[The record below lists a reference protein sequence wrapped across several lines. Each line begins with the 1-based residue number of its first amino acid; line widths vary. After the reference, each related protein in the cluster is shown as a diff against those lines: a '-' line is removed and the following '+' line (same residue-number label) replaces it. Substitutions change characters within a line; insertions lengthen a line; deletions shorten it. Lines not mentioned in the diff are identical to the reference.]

1 MLNFFKTV
9 FFTFILVASFQLKAA
24 EVEVDFQGKDL
35 LIGRYLEIAEDT
47 QNSYKFPNFP
57 ASAKFIR
64 SEDETPNLGLS
75 KSTYWIKF
83 TVKNLSEEPKI
94 FLELAYPMLHSCEL
108 YSLDSGKID
117 NKAILETYSFNERE
131 VNHQSI
137 VFKLRVNK
145 GTSKTFYLK
154 IKGGRQ
160 VVLPLILRSENGFFQ
175 SALLSEIITGIFIGI
190 ILVMILYNLFIYFST
205 NDKSY
210 LYYVLYIFFIGLAQT
225 TLNGYTF
232 KYIWPSAHY
241 FNNSAIVWFSALA
254 GTFAIFFI
262 KEFLHISERAPI
274 WNRLLYAI
282 IVLYGLAV
290 FFTIIGNVMLSYRFV
305 DLGGFTGAILTFFLA
320 LKLSLKGY
328 RPAKFFLLAW
338 SIFLLGLILFIMRN
352 LNWLPYNLFTNYTMQ
367 FGTAIEVILLSF
379 ALADKI
385 NILKKEREF
394 SQEQA
399 LRVSLENQKIIKE
412 QNIVLEK
419 RVDERTVELRQSYSD
434 LSDTLN
440 KLKDAQSQ
448 LIESEK
454 MASLGQLTAGIAHEI
469 NNPINF
475 VSSNIRPLR
484 RDIDDV
490 IEILDSYN
498 EIEKLDSLE
507 GVKHKIIEIEKLKN
521 ELDLDYIKTELGLL
535 LTGMEDGA
543 RRTVEIVKG
552 LKVFSRVDESDL
564 NFVNIN
570 EGIESTLVIL
580 NYQMGTNLHL
590 IKDLG
595 SIPNV
600 ECYGGKMNQVFMN
613 ILTNSIY
620 AVQKGN
626 LTDRTPTITVRTF
639 LKDNEHVT
647 ISIKDNGM
655 GMSQEVKAKIY
666 DPFFTTKDVGEGT
679 GLGLSIVFK
688 IIEVHYGTIEVISEV
703 NVGTEFVITLPI
715 TKKLALTQLN
725 E

>member
-1 MLNFFKTV
+1 MNFIRFV
-9 FFTFILVASFQLKAA
+9 FLPLLLLSSFSLKA
-24 EVEVDFQGKDL
+24 EEINFNGKDI
-35 LIGRYLEIAEDT
+35 LIGKYLEMAEDT
-47 QNSYKFPNFP
+47 NNSYKFPNFP
-57 ASAKFIR
+57 KTTKFVR
-64 SEDETPNLGLS
+64 SEVETPNLGLS
-75 KSTYWIKF
+75 KSSYWIKF
-83 TVKNLSEEPKI
+83 TVRNLSEDPKI

-108 YSLDSGKID
+108 YSLDSGKIE
-117 NKAILETYSFNERE
+117 NRSILETYSFSERE
-131 VNHQSI
+131 VNHQNI
-137 VFKLRVNK
+137 VFKLLVEKNAN
-145 GTSKTFYLK
+145 KTFYLK

-175 SALLSEIITGIFIGI
+175 SALLSEIITGMFIGI

-205 NDKSY
+205 RDKSY

-232 KYIWPSAHY
+232 KYLWPQAHY
-241 FNNSAIVWFSALA
+241 FNNTAIVWFSALA
-254 GTFAIFFI
+254 GIFAIFFI

-274 WNRLLYAI
+274 WARLLYVIVGIYLIAVIFAI
-282 IVLYGLAV
+282 
-290 FFTIIGNVMLSYRFV
+290 TGNGMLSYRFV
-305 DLGGFTGAILTFFLA
+305 DLAGLTGAILTFVIA
-320 LKLSLKGY
+320 LKLSLLGY

-338 SIFLLGLILFIMRN
+338 SIFLLGLILFVMRN
-352 LNWLPYNLFTNYTMQ
+352 LNLLQYNVFTNYTMQ

-385 NILKKEREF
+385 NILKKEREL

-399 LRVSLENQKIIKE
+399 LRVSLENQKIVKE
-412 QNIVLEK
+412 QNIILEK
-419 RVDERTVELRQSYSD
+419 RVDERTVELTKSNTD
-434 LSDTLN
+434 LNDTLT

-490 IEILDSYN
+490 IEILDSYD
-498 EIEKLDSLE
+498 EIRQIESLE
-507 GVKHKIIEIEKLKN
+507 GVHKKMGEIEKLKAD
-521 ELDLDYIKTELGLL
+521 LDLDYIKTELGLL

-580 NYQMGTNLHL
+580 NYQMGTNLQL

-620 AVQKGN
+620 AVQKDE
-626 LTDRTPTITVRTF
+626 LPDRKPTIWVRTF
-639 LKDNEHVT
+639 LKDSEHVT
-647 ISIKDNGM
+647 VSIKDNGI
-655 GMSQEVKAKIY
+655 GMTPEVKAKIY

-703 NVGTEFVITLPI
+703 NKGTEFVITLPI
-715 TKKLALTQLN
+715 TKKLATP
-725 E
+725 

>member
-1 MLNFFKTV
+1 L
-9 FFTFILVASFQLKAA
+9 
-24 EVEVDFQGKDL
+24 
-35 LIGRYLEIAEDT
+35 
-47 QNSYKFPNFP
+47 
-57 ASAKFIR
+57 
-64 SEDETPNLGLS
+64 
-75 KSTYWIKF
+75 
-83 TVKNLSEEPKI
+83 
-94 FLELAYPMLHSCEL
+94 
-108 YSLDSGKID
+108 
-117 NKAILETYSFNERE
+117 
-131 VNHQSI
+131 
-137 VFKLRVNK
+137 
-145 GTSKTFYLK
+145 
-154 IKGGRQ
+154 
-160 VVLPLILRSENGFFQ
+160 
-175 SALLSEIITGIFIGI
+175 
-190 ILVMILYNLFIYFST
+190 
-205 NDKSY
+205 
-210 LYYVLYIFFIGLAQT
+210 
-225 TLNGYTF
+225 
-232 KYIWPSAHY
+232 WPQAHY
-241 FNNSAIVWFSALA
+241 FNNTAIVWFSALA
-254 GTFAIFFI
+254 GIFAIFFI

-274 WNRLLYAI
+274 WGKLLYV
-282 IVLYGLAV
+282 IVALYVIAV
-290 FFTIIGNVMLSYRFV
+290 FFAITGNGMLSYRFV
-305 DLGGFTGAILTFFLA
+305 DLGGLTGAILTFVIA
-320 LKLSLKGY
+320 LKLSLLGY

-338 SIFLLGLILFIMRN
+338 SIFLLGLILFVMRN
-352 LNWLPYNLFTNYTMQ
+352 LNLLQYNVFTNYTMQ

-385 NILKKEREF
+385 NILKKEREL

-419 RVDERTVELRQSYSD
+419 RVDERTVELRKSYSD
-434 LSDTLN
+434 LNDTLT

-490 IEILDSYN
+490 MEILDSYN
-498 EIEKLDSLE
+498 EIRQIDSIE
-507 GVKHKIIEIEKLKN
+507 GVHKKMGEIEKLKA
-521 ELDLDYIKTELGLL
+521 DLDIEYIKTELGQL

-580 NYQMGTNLHL
+580 NYQMGTNLNL

-620 AVQKGN
+620 AVQKED
-626 LTDRTPTITVRTF
+626 LIDRKPTIWVRTF
-639 LKDNEHVT
+639 LKDSEHIT
-647 ISIKDNGM
+647 ISIKDNGI
-655 GMSQEVKAKIY
+655 GMSPEVKAKIY

-703 NVGTEFVITLPI
+703 NKGTEFVITLPI
-715 TKKLALTQLN
+715 TKKLALS
-725 E
+725 

>member
-1 MLNFFKTV
+1 MMKFSGFLFLFLI
-9 FFTFILVASFQLKAA
+9 ILSPLRLKAG
-24 EVEVDFQGKDL
+24 EVDFRGQDI
-35 LIGRYLEIAEDT
+35 LIGKFLEIAEDT
-47 QNSYKFPNFP
+47 KNEYKFPNFP
-57 ASAKFIR
+57 ASANFVK
-64 SEDETPNLGLS
+64 STSETPNLGLS
-75 KSTYWIKF
+75 KSTYWIRF
-83 TVKNLSEEPKI
+83 TVKNDSEERKM

-108 YSLDSGKID
+108 FALDSGRIEEKSV
-117 NKAILETYSFNERE
+117 LENSSFSQRE

-137 VFKLRVNK
+137 VFKINVK
-145 GTSKTFYLK
+145 QGTSKTFYLK

-160 VVLPLILRSENGFFQ
+160 VVLPLILRTENGFFQ

-190 ILVMILYNLFIYFST
+190 ILVMILYNLFIFFST
-205 NDKSY
+205 RDKSY
-210 LYYVLYIFFIGLAQT
+210 LYYVLYILFIGLAQT

-232 KYIWPSAHY
+232 KYLWPSVQSL
-241 FNNSAIVWFSALA
+241 NNSAIVWFSALA
-254 GTFAIFFI
+254 GTFAILFI
-262 KEFLHISERAPI
+262 REFLHMAGRMPI
-274 WNRLLYAI
+274 WNNLLYGI
-282 IVLYGLAV
+282 IALYTLAV
-290 FFTIIGNVMLSYRFV
+290 FFSITGDGMLSYRFV
-305 DLGGFTGAILTFFLA
+305 DLGGLIGAILTFVVA
-320 LKLSLKGY
+320 LKLSLQGY

-338 SIFLLGLILFIMRN
+338 SIFLLGLVLFVMRN
-352 LNWLPYNLFTNYTMQ
+352 LNLLPYNLFTNYTMQ

-385 NILKKEREF
+385 NILKKEREL

-399 LRVSLENQKIIKE
+399 LRISLENEKIIREQNVSLEKK
-412 QNIVLEK
+412 VS
-419 RVDERTVELRQSYSD
+419 ERTIELTQTNSD
-434 LSDTLN
+434 LEDTLN

-475 VSSNIRPLR
+475 VSSNIMPLR

-490 IEILDSYN
+490 MEILTEYN
-498 EIEKLDSLE
+498 DVQQIDSLE
-507 GVKHKIIEIEKLKN
+507 GIHTKLNQIEKLKE
-521 ELDLDYIKTELGLL
+521 ELDLDYVKTEIGLL
-535 LTGMEDGA
+535 LSGMEDGA

-552 LKVFSRVDESDL
+552 LKVFSRLDESDL
-564 NFVNIN
+564 NFVNLN

-580 NYQMGTNLHL
+580 NYQMGTNLELH
-590 IKDLG
+590 KNLG

-620 AVQKGN
+620 AVQKSN
-626 LTDRTPTITVRTF
+626 LTDRKPTIWVKTF

-647 ISIKDNGM
+647 ISIKDNGS
-655 GMSQEVKAKIY
+655 GMSPEVKAKIY

-703 NVGTEFVITLPI
+703 NQGTEFIITLPI
-715 TKKLALTQLN
+715 TKKNSLT
-725 E
+725 

>member
-1 MLNFFKTV
+1 MLK
-9 FFTFILVASFQLKAA
+9 FTLMIFSILILSPLRSKAD
-24 EVEVDFQGKDL
+24 EVDFRGKDV
-35 LIGRYLEIAEDT
+35 LIGKYLEIAEDP
-47 QNSYKFPNFP
+47 QNNYIYPNFP
-57 ASAKFIR
+57 SSAKFVK
-64 SEDETPNLGLS
+64 SQNETPNLGLS
-75 KSTYWIKF
+75 QSTYWIRF
-83 TVKNLSEEPKI
+83 NVKNNSDESKI
-94 FLELAYPMLHSCEL
+94 FLELAYPMLHSCEIF
-108 YSLDSGKID
+108 SMDSGHIEK
-117 NKAILETYSFNERE
+117 KAVLENYLFSERE

-137 VFKLRVNK
+137 VFKLHVEH

-175 SALLSEIITGIFIGI
+175 SALISEILTGIFIGI

-205 NDKSY
+205 RDRSY
-210 LYYVLYIFFIGLAQT
+210 LYYVLYILFIGLAQT

-232 KYIWPSAHY
+232 KYLWPSTQS
-241 FNNSAIVWFSALA
+241 FNDSAIVWFSALA

-262 KEFLHISERAPI
+262 REFLHMKERMPL
-274 WNRLLYAI
+274 WNKLLFGI
-282 IVLYGLAV
+282 IALYCLAV
-290 FFTIIGNVMLSYRFV
+290 FFTIFGDGILSYRFV
-305 DLGGFTGAILTFFLA
+305 DLGGLTGAILTLVIAF
-320 LKLSLKGY
+320 KLSMQGY

-338 SIFLLGLILFIMRN
+338 SIFLLGLVLFVMRN
-352 LNWLPYNLFTNYTMQ
+352 LNLLPYNLFTNYTMQ

-385 NILKKEREF
+385 NILKKEREQ

-399 LRVSLENQKIIKE
+399 LRVSLENEKIIRE
-412 QNIVLEK
+412 QNILLE
-419 RVDERTVELRQSYSD
+419 RSVDERTIELRQANTE
-434 LSDTLN
+434 LQDTLT

-490 IEILDSYN
+490 MEILAEYN
-498 EIEKLDSLE
+498 EMQQIDSLE
-507 GVKHKIIEIEKLKN
+507 GIHTKLNQIEKLKAD
-521 ELDLDYIKTELGLL
+521 LDLDYIKTELGLL

-564 NFVNIN
+564 NFVNLN

-580 NYQMGTNLHL
+580 NYQMGTNLQL

-626 LTDRTPTITVRTF
+626 LGDRVPTIWVRTY
-639 LKDNEHVT
+639 LRDNEHVT
-647 ISIKDNGM
+647 ISIKDNGT
-655 GMSQEVKAKIY
+655 GMSPEVKAKIY

-703 NVGTEFVITLPI
+703 NQGTEFVITLPI
-715 TKKLALTQLN
+715 TKKVALP
-725 E
+725 

>member
-1 MLNFFKTV
+1 MPKFTLVV
-9 FFTFILVASFQLKAA
+9 FFSLLIFSPFWLKAG
-24 EVEVDFQGKDL
+24 EVDFRGRDI
-35 LIGRYLEIAEDT
+35 LIGKFLEIAEDPENT
-47 QNSYKFPNFP
+47 FDFPNVPP
-57 ASAKFIR
+57 ASRFK
-64 SEDETPNLGLS
+64 SSSDDTPNLGLS
-75 KSTYWIKF
+75 KSTYWIRF
-83 TVKNLSEEPKI
+83 TVRNESNEPKI

-108 YSLDSGKID
+108 YSLDSGRVEK
-117 NKAILETYSFNERE
+117 KAVLENFLFNERE

-137 VFKLRVNK
+137 VFKLRVK
-145 GTSKTFYLK
+145 HGTAKTFYLK

-160 VVLPLILRSENGFFQ
+160 VVLPLILHSENGFFQ

-205 NDKSY
+205 RDKSY
-210 LYYVLYIFFIGLAQT
+210 LYYVLYILFIGLAQT

-232 KYIWPSAHY
+232 KYLWPAAQS
-241 FNNSAIVWFSALA
+241 FSNSAIVWFSALA

-262 KEFLHISERAPI
+262 REFLHMTERMPI
-274 WNRLLYAI
+274 WNKLLFGI
-282 IVLYGLAV
+282 IALYVAAV
-290 FFTIIGNVMLSYRFV
+290 FFTITGNGILSYRFV
-305 DLGGFTGAILTFFLA
+305 DLGGLAGAILTLVIA
-320 LKLSLKGY
+320 LKLSLQGY

-338 SIFLLGLILFIMRN
+338 SIFLLGLVLFVMRN
-352 LNWLPYNLFTNYTMQ
+352 LNLLPYNVFTNYTMQ

-385 NILKKEREF
+385 NILKKEREL

-399 LRVSLENQKIIKE
+399 LRISLENEKIIRE
-412 QNIVLEK
+412 QNILLE
-419 RVDERTVELRQSYSD
+419 RSVDERTIELRHANTD
-434 LSDTLN
+434 LHDTLT

-490 IEILDSYN
+490 MEILSEYDK
-498 EIEKLDSLE
+498 IKKMDSLD
-507 GVKHKIIEIEKLKN
+507 GVQQQLNQVEKLKE
-521 ELDLDYIKTELGLL
+521 ELDLEYIKTELGML

-580 NYQMGTNLHL
+580 NYQMGTDLRL
-590 IKDLG
+590 IKELG

-620 AVQKGN
+620 AVQKET
-626 LTDRTPTITVRTF
+626 LTDRTPTIWVKTY
-639 LKDNEHVT
+639 LKDSEHVT
-647 ISIKDNGM
+647 IAIKDNGT
-655 GMSQEVKAKIY
+655 GMSPEVKAKIY

-703 NVGTEFVITLPI
+703 NRGTEFVITLPI
-715 TKKLALTQLN
+715 TKKVALP
-725 E
+725 

>member
-1 MLNFFKTV
+1 MSFIRNVLFF
-9 FFTFILVASFQLKAA
+9 FLLASSFQLKAE
-24 EVEVDFQGKDL
+24 EVNFQGNDI

-47 QNSYKFPNFP
+47 KNEFIFPNFP
-57 ASAKFIR
+57 STANFVR
-64 SEDETPNLGLS
+64 SDNETPNLGLS
-75 KSTYWIKF
+75 KSTYWIRF
-83 TVKNLSEEPKI
+83 TVKNLSDEPKI
-94 FLELAYPMLHSCEL
+94 FLELAYPMLHSSEL
-108 YSLDSGKID
+108 YSLDSGKV
-117 NKAILETYSFNERE
+117 NKKSILENFSFNERE

-137 VFKLRVNK
+137 VFKLLVEK

-160 VVLPLILRSENGFFQ
+160 VVLPLILRTEKGFFQ
-175 SALLSEIITGIFIGI
+175 SAVVSEIITGIFIGI
-190 ILVMILYNLFIYFST
+190 ILVMILYNLFIFFST
-205 NDKSY
+205 RDKSY
-210 LYYVLYIFFIGLAQT
+210 LYYVLYILFIGLAQT

-232 KYIWPSAHY
+232 KYLWPSAQY
-241 FNNSAIVWFSALA
+241 FNNSAVVWFSGLA
-254 GTFAIFFI
+254 GIFAVFFI
-262 KEFLHISERAPI
+262 REFLHINEKTPVWSK
-274 WNRLLYAI
+274 LLYGI
-282 IVLYGLAV
+282 VVLYLIAL
-290 FFTIIGNVMLSYRFV
+290 FFTIIGNDILSYRFV
-305 DLGGFTGAILTFFLA
+305 DLGGLIGAILTFVIA
-320 LKLSLKGY
+320 LKLSLTGY

-338 SIFLLGLILFIMRN
+338 SIFLLGLVLFVMRN
-352 LNWLPYNLFTNYTMQ
+352 FNLLPYNLFTNYTMQ

-399 LRVSLENQKIIKE
+399 LRVSLENQKIVKE

-419 RVDERTVELRQSYSD
+419 RVNERTIELTQVNTN
-434 LSDTLN
+434 LNDTLN
-440 KLKDAQSQ
+440 KLKDAQTQ

-490 IEILDSYN
+490 IEILNAYD
-498 EIEKLDSLE
+498 EIPAIDTIE
-507 GVKHKIIEIEKLKN
+507 GVKQKMVQIEKLKS
-521 ELDLDYIKTELGLL
+521 ELDLEYIKTELELL

-580 NYQMGTNLHL
+580 NYQMGTNLTL

-620 AVQKGN
+620 AVQKAD
-626 LTDRTPTITVRTF
+626 LTDRTPTIWVRTF

-655 GMSQEVKAKIY
+655 GMSAAVKAKIY

-703 NVGTEFVITLPI
+703 NQGTEFVITLPI
-715 TKKLALTQLN
+715 TKKLALP
-725 E
+725 

>member
-1 MLNFFKTV
+1 MSFIRTV
-9 FFTFILVASFQLKAA
+9 FFSFLLISSFQLKAG
-24 EVEVDFQGKDL
+24 EVDFRGRDI

-47 QNSYKFPNFP
+47 KNEFVFPNFP
-57 ASAKFIR
+57 SSAKFEK
-64 SEDETPNLGLS
+64 SNDETPNLGLS
-75 KSTYWIKF
+75 KSTYWIRF
-83 TVKNLSEEPKI
+83 TVKNLSEESKV
-94 FLELAYPMLHSCEL
+94 FLELAYPMLHSSEL

-117 NKAILETYSFNERE
+117 NKSILETYSFNERE

-137 VFKLRVNK
+137 VFKLQIEK
-145 GTSKTFYLK
+145 GSSKTYYLK

-160 VVLPLILRSENGFFQ
+160 VVLPLILRTENGFFQ
-175 SALLSEIITGIFIGI
+175 AALLSEIITGIFIGI

-205 NDKSY
+205 RDKSY

-232 KYIWPSAHY
+232 KYLWPSAHY
-241 FNNSAIVWFSALA
+241 FNNSAIVWFSSLA
-254 GTFAIFFI
+254 GISVIYFI
-262 KEFLHISERAPI
+262 REFLHISERAPI
-274 WNRLLYAI
+274 WGKLLNV
-282 IVLYGLAV
+282 IVALYVVAV
-290 FFTIIGNVMLSYRFV
+290 CLVVTGNGILSYRFL
-305 DLGGFTGAILTFFLA
+305 DLAGFTGAILTFITA

-352 LNWLPYNLFTNYTMQ
+352 LNLLQYNLFTNYTMQ
-367 FGTAIEVILLSF
+367 FGTAIEVILFSF

-399 LRVSLENQKIIKE
+399 LRVSLENQKIVKE
-412 QNIVLEK
+412 QNVVLER
-419 RVDERTVELRQSYSD
+419 RVNERTVELTQANTD
-434 LSDTLN
+434 LNDTLN
-440 KLKDAQSQ
+440 KLKDAQTQ

-490 IEILDSYN
+490 IEILDAYD
-498 EIEKLDSLE
+498 EIPGIDSLE
-507 GVKHKIIEIEKLKN
+507 GVKQKMVQIENLKN
-521 ELDLDYIKTELGLL
+521 ELDLEYIKTELGLL

-580 NYQMGTNLHL
+580 NYQMGTNLTL
-590 IKDLG
+590 VKDLG

-626 LTDRTPTITVRTF
+626 LTDRTPTIWVKTF

-655 GMSQEVKAKIY
+655 GMSAAVKAKIY

-703 NVGTEFVITLPI
+703 NQGTEFVITLPI
-715 TKKLALTQLN
+715 TKKLALPQSQ
-725 E
+725 